1 LLKKK
6 FDIFE
11 HTADVGIVVYGAGRD
26 ELFSNAAYAM
36 FSLIT
41 DLDDV
46 TSSERMEIEIEADDL
61 EILLVDWLSRL
72 LFIYETEELI
82 PGEFKVITED
92 KPLLKAEVYG
102 ERLDLNKHKINLLIK
117 GVTYHQLYVKQKD
130 REWEARVIFD
140 I

>member
-1 LLKKK
+1 LKKK

-11 HTADVGIVVYGAGRD
+11 HTADVGIIVYGAGRD

-46 TSSERMEIEIEADDL
+46 TSSERIEIEVEADDL

-82 PGEFKVITED
+82 PKEFKVITGD
-92 KPLLKAEVYG
+92 KPSLKAEVYG
-102 ERLDLNKHKINLLIK
+102 EKLDLNKHKINLLIK
-117 GVTYHQLYVKQKD
+117 GVTYHQLYIKQKD
-130 REWEARVIFD
+130 HRWEARVIFD